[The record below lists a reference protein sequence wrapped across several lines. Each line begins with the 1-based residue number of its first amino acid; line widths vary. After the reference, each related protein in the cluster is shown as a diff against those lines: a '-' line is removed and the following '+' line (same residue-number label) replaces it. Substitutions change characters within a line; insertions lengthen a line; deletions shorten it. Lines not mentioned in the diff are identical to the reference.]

1 MSYLGKLEKS
11 DVWNEA
17 VGTHYLTIAGHIWNS
32 DNDELDIITEQ
43 VPYEV
48 GLALTHLMRFMEEDV
63 FTEQVTVACLALHYL
78 AGTYGFDELVECLE
92 DILEGDPESLAS
104 HSWYILM
111 SNNGGFDDL

>member
-17 VGTHYLTIAGHIWNS
+17 VGTHYLTIARSIWSSYGHQQ
-32 DNDELDIITEQ
+32 ITE
-43 VPYEV
+43 EV
-48 GLALTHLMRFMEEDV
+48 GLALVHLMRFMEEDV

-78 AGTYGFDELVECLE
+78 AGTYDLDELVECLE

-111 SNNGGFDDL
+111 HNNGVFNDL

>member
-1 MSYLGKLEKS
+1 MSYLGNLEKS

-17 VGTHYLTIAGHIWNS
+17 VGTHYLTIARNIWYD
-32 DNDELDIITEQ
+32 DNDPKEYTITE
-43 VPYEV
+43 EV
-48 GLALTHLMRFMEEDV
+48 GLALVHLMRFMEEDV

-78 AGTYGFDELVECLE
+78 AGIYDLDELVECLE

>member
-1 MSYLGKLEKS
+1 MSYLGNLEKS

-17 VGTHYLTIAGHIWNS
+17 VGTHYLTIALNIWAS
-32 DNDELDIITEQ
+32 DEDLARYNQITE
-43 VPYEV
+43 EV
-48 GLALTHLMRFMEEDV
+48 GLALAHLMRFMEEDV

-78 AGTYGFDELVECLE
+78 AGTYDLDELVECLE

>member
-17 VGTHYLTIAGHIWNS
+17 VGTHYLTIVRNIWLA
-32 DNDELDIITEQ
+32 DTDLEEYMQITE
-43 VPYEV
+43 EV
-48 GLALTHLMRFMEEDV
+48 GLALAHLMRFMEEGV

-78 AGTYGFDELVECLE
+78 AGTYDLDELVECLE

-111 SNNGGFDDL
+111 SNNGDFDDL

>member
-17 VGTHYLTIAGHIWNS
+17 VGTHYLTIARNIWFA
-32 DNDELDIITEQ
+32 DNDLDEYTQITE
-43 VPYEV
+43 EV
-48 GLALTHLMRFMEEDV
+48 GLALAHLMRFMEEDV

-78 AGTYGFDELVECLE
+78 ASTYDLDELMEA
-92 DILEGDPESLAS
+92 LA
-104 HSWYILM
+104 YIIT